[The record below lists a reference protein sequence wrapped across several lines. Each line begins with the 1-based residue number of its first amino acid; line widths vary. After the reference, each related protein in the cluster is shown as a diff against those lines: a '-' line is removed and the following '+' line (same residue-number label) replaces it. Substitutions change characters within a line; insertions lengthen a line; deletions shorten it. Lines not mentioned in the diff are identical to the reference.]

1 MFNPLKE
8 FLTPK
13 YVVGLAVDSGFISA
27 VRVYNALNSVE
38 IDHAAFKEVEDPE
51 DMVQELREFLDTE
64 NLVDDTLIT
73 CLPTSQ
79 AVVRQISV
87 LFDNVKKLDKI
98 IKYQMEPYVPHP
110 IDEMIVDFLPPG
122 PDGDVLT
129 IGVPKTVLSEHLK
142 GLSRADVFPKAVGLD
157 DIALFSLY
165 LNNHS
170 GGSSQA
176 VSIINLSKAKT
187 VVQII
192 SGKRLEFMRI
202 LPDGAENIEELM
214 ETFKIYHL
222 KNPDVPLD
230 EILLTGHLEDD
241 GDMAETIGSHM
252 KIRTSVWRPFDEIKH
267 RLGDMETPLQAR
279 LSVPLGLAV
288 SVANPPHK
296 AFDLRKEE
304 FVIASSVNPKRM
316 SFFVFSLLLLLG
328 FFTFNLYHNLHMQE
342 QRHTELKRNTW
353 QVYREAFPQS
363 VNPIKGRELAQL
375 SQKIEEG
382 VGKYRWL
389 EHITREGTVLDVLR
403 LLTRSIVEF
412 SDVKIDNISMEEKE
426 IRLDGRASSF
436 ETVDKLEK
444 KLASTGF
451 FKTVKLVGAK
461 IDKKDKAIKFNFAIE
476 KNL

>member
-38 IDHAAFKEVEDPE
+38 IDHVAFKEVEDPE
-51 DMVQELREFLDTE
+51 DMVQELREFLHRE

-98 IKYQMEPYVPHP
+98 IKYQMEPYVPNP

-129 IGVPKTVLSEHLK
+129 IGVPKTVLSEHLE
-142 GLSRADVFPKAVGLD
+142 GLSQAGLVPKAVGLD

-170 GGSSQA
+170 GGSSHG

-202 LPDGAENIEELM
+202 LPDGAENIEDLM
-214 ETFKIYHL
+214 ETFKIYRL

-230 EILLTGHLEDD
+230 EILLTGHLGEY

-252 KIRTSVWRPFDEIKH
+252 NIRTSVWRPFDEIKH
-267 RLGDMETPLQAR
+267 RLGDMETPLQTR

-288 SVANPPHK
+288 SVANPSHK

-316 SFFVFSLLLLLG
+316 SFFVFSLIILLG
-328 FFTFNLYHNLHMQE
+328 FSTFNLYHKLHLQE
-342 QRHTELKRNTW
+342 QRYTELKRNTRE
-353 QVYREAFPQS
+353 VFMEAFPEAANI
-363 VNPIKGRELAQL
+363 VKGRELAQL

-382 VGKYRWL
+382 TGKYRWL
-389 EHITREGTVLDVLR
+389 GHITSEGKVLDVLR
-403 LLTRSIVEF
+403 ILTRSMVGF

-426 IRLDGRASSF
+426 IRLDGRTSSF

-444 KLASTGF
+444 KLAGTGY
-451 FKTVKLVGAK
+451 FKTIKLVGAK
-461 IDKKDKAIKFNFAIE
+461 TDKKEKAVKFNFAIE